1 MPQKIPETLKKRG
14 YNSTNFKV
22 LKVFF
27 FNWNSSKFSETGL
40 KKRGNTSTKWSF
52 KKYGN
57 ASKKRG
63 MELHLNCF

>member
-27 FNWNSSKFSETGL
+27 LTETPQNFRKPVL
-40 KKRGNTSTKWSF
+40 KKEETPQLNEVLKNMETPQ
-52 KKYGN
+52 KKE
-57 ASKKRG
+57 
-63 MELHLNCF
+63 ELHLNCF